1 MGESQKSTEEEVEK
15 TEEVEPTGSREEEEL
30 LLQIMKQSEYDVV
43 E

>member
-1 MGESQKSTEEEVEK
+1 MGESLKSTEEEVEK
-15 TEEVEPTGSREEEEL
+15 MGEVEPAGPKEEEEL